1 MTILP
6 NLDILIAQRRG
17 EIMMY
22 KNETQKV
29 KQVGFLN
36 AYFKTSTPGV
46 NAEEGVLGLAK
57 DPNFSK
63 NNWIYI
69 FYSPIDTSVNRLS
82 RFEFKND
89 TLDLTSEKIILQF
102 YSQREICCHTGGSI
116 AFGPDGLLYLSA
128 GDNSTP
134 FNEPGQKFVNNGY
147 APLNDEPGHLQYDAR
162 RSSGNSND
170 LRGKILRIK
179 LKDDGSYDIPEGNLY
194 PKGTPKTRPEIYV
207 QGNRNP
213 YRISVDQKNSFLYWG
228 EVGPDAAND
237 SLDTRGP
244 RGYDEV
250 NQARKAG
257 NFGWPLFVG
266 NNYPYRNYDY
276 TNGTSTKS
284 FDPAKPI
291 NESRNNTGIQEL
303 PPVSPAF
310 IWYPYAASPDFP
322 SVGTGGRNAMAGPVF
337 YSDMYP
343 KETSLPAY
351 YNGKLFIYEWI
362 RGWIKVVTMKE
373 NGDFDKMEPFMPGV
387 KFNSIIDMELGPEG
401 KIYLL
406 EYGSGWFSKNPDAAI
421 SVIEYVSGNRAP
433 AIASLSS
440 NRSTGALPFTVK
452 LSAEA
457 KDPENDPMTYTWN
470 LGDGTTKET
479 TVPTLD
485 YTYDKIGD
493 YSVNVD
499 IKDDKGASAKSE
511 TIQLY
516 AGNET
521 PEVSI
526 ALTGNKSFYFPGK
539 KVNYSVSVADKDNP
553 TGKTDPANY
562 LFQQTYQGTD
572 PRELPVVTNRER

>member
-1 MTILP
+1 MDL
-6 NLDILIAQRRG
+6 
-17 EIMMY
+17 Y
-22 KNETQKV
+22 
-29 KQVGFLN
+29 
-36 AYFKTSTPGV
+36 
-46 NAEEGVLGLAK
+46 
-57 DPNFSK
+57 
-63 NNWIYI
+63 

-310 IWYPYAASPDFP
+310 IWYPLCCFA
-322 SVGTGGRNAMAGPVF
+322 
-337 YSDMYP
+337 
-343 KETSLPAY
+343 
-351 YNGKLFIYEWI
+351 
-362 RGWIKVVTMKE
+362 
-373 NGDFDKMEPFMPGV
+373 
-387 KFNSIIDMELGPEG
+387 
-401 KIYLL
+401 
-406 EYGSGWFSKNPDAAI
+406 
-421 SVIEYVSGNRAP
+421 
-433 AIASLSS
+433 
-440 NRSTGALPFTVK
+440 
-452 LSAEA
+452 
-457 KDPENDPMTYTWN
+457 
-470 LGDGTTKET
+470 
-479 TVPTLD
+479 
-485 YTYDKIGD
+485 
-493 YSVNVD
+493 
-499 IKDDKGASAKSE
+499 
-511 TIQLY
+511 
-516 AGNET
+516 
-521 PEVSI
+521 
-526 ALTGNKSFYFPGK
+526 
-539 KVNYSVSVADKDNP
+539 
-553 TGKTDPANY
+553 
-562 LFQQTYQGTD
+562 
-572 PRELPVVTNRER
+572 